1 MYFTSGS
8 DRAFEQLMQQ
18 RPGAD
23 HFDSGDAGAPEDCGE
38 PDLMEHSDELTFAD
52 YFNAEKEIYR
62 NITCAALAARW
73 LLDHGFVMPTDAEIK
88 ELVAEANRKV
98 LEAWGEIYALAVL
111 KWLDGQ

>member
-1 MYFTSGS
+1 
-8 DRAFEQLMQQ
+8 
-18 RPGAD
+18 
-23 HFDSGDAGAPEDCGE
+23 
-38 PDLMEHSDELTFAD
+38 MEHSDELTFAD

-98 LEAWGEIYALAVL
+98 LEAWGETAKCWKHGARFTRLPC
-111 KWLDGQ
+111 